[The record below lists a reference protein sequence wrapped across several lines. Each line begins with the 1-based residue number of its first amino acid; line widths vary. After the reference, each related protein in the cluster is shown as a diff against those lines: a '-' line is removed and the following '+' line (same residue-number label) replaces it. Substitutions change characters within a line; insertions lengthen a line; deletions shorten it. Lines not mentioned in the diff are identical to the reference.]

1 MIGVSLPLDW
11 LLTGEGLPESRE
23 DVLLALKT
31 EGVRSIELRTVQ
43 DHHTAA
49 EVKGAAQLLWDYG
62 FSISLHGVVKTQENA
77 ISELFCPLEELLKD
91 LRQPSVNIT
100 VHPIAGDNVKM
111 LTAIADH
118 IERHNLPVTVALEN
132 NRLMPDKTQGDSAA
146 YVFEIVKEVDRAE
159 IGICWDMG
167 HYLYWWQKHHGS
179 EPVCLPD
186 KAFFKSVIHTHIHA
200 LSDLQTHFPLD
211 SHALPL
217 KEFLDGVCYEYFGI
231 YNIELE
237 YSRFKE
243 LRPLIPSLIGSV
255 RELKAKM
262 PICAKLYDEIREHFN
277 DWFAS
282 ARKVFDEDG
291 AKFGLIHSSS
301 YLFHFNGYRVGM
313 DVVFR
318 NARFLAD
325 AQEKCIDYLKN
336 LHLMV
341 ISHNHADHFEESLV
355 RELANTQIRWVIP
368 DFMYDMALEWGI
380 SPEKIYIAKKDEPIT
395 AGNLTILPFEG
406 RHFRPGTQR
415 GTLEYGYYVTAEG
428 MPSIAFPVDVRDF
441 SLENLPDIPKADYC
455 FAHVW
460 LGDGNGL
467 DAVCEPMARDFAEFM
482 LKFSEKNIILA
493 HLYESRKKDKYMW
506 RREHAE
512 FLAAKIN
519 ELSPKTNVFIPNCG
533 QVIDL
538 K

>member
-1 MIGVSLPLDW
+1 
-11 LLTGEGLPESRE
+11 
-23 DVLLALKT
+23 
-31 EGVRSIELRTVQ
+31 
-43 DHHTAA
+43 
-49 EVKGAAQLLWDYG
+49 
-62 FSISLHGVVKTQENA
+62 
-77 ISELFCPLEELLKD
+77 
-91 LRQPSVNIT
+91 
-100 VHPIAGDNVKM
+100 
-111 LTAIADH
+111 
-118 IERHNLPVTVALEN
+118 
-132 NRLMPDKTQGDSAA
+132 
-146 YVFEIVKEVDRAE
+146 
-159 IGICWDMG
+159 
-167 HYLYWWQKHHGS
+167 
-179 EPVCLPD
+179 
-186 KAFFKSVIHTHIHA
+186 
-200 LSDLQTHFPLD
+200 
-211 SHALPL
+211 
-217 KEFLDGVCYEYFGI
+217 
-231 YNIELE
+231 LE
-237 YSRFKE
+237 YDRFKD

-255 RELKAKM
+255 RELKEKM
-262 PICAKLYDEIREHFN
+262 PICSTVYDEVRDHFE
-277 DWFAS
+277 DWITS
-282 ARKVFDEDG
+282 ADDVFDADG
-291 AKFGLIHSSS
+291 VRFGLIHSSS
-301 YLFHFNGYRVGM
+301 YLFNFNGYRVGM
-313 DVVFR
+313 DIAFR
-318 NARFLAD
+318 NAWILASEPE
-325 AQEKCIDYLKN
+325 QCVDYLKN
-336 LHLMV
+336 IHLMV

-467 DAVCEPMARDFAEFM
+467 DAVSEPMAHDFAEFM

-512 FLAAKIN
+512 FLAAKIK